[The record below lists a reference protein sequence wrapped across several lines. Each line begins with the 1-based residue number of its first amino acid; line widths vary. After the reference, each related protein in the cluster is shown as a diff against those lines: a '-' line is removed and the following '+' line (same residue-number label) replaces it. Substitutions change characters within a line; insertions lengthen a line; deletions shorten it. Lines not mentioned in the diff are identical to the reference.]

1 MMMLGIVLHGSQFYM
16 AEPPASL
23 PLRTDP
29 STSYFFDLILHFIH
43 SFRMPLFFVLAGF
56 FPSLLV
62 GKRDFRRTYIN
73 RAKRILLPLL
83 AAAVTILPLT
93 GLFLISFLTSARF
106 GTHHLI
112 PDPGQVLTLMDEIA
126 AAGFPVGEPSLRH
139 LWFLYYLLYFYL
151 TIPLCFLLSRWSL
164 KLKLEKF
171 IVSPA
176 MFVAL
181 TLGTIATLWSFRG
194 GVVFEGFIF
203 IKPYLPSLF
212 YYGSFFVIGYLF
224 HSHRVI
230 LQSFARFLPWTTAL
244 SLLLFPAAVYLT
256 NLDLASEATGEFHLY
271 SVTANA
277 FLTWSLIYMFM
288 GLFCASL
295 TTVPPGHCM
304 SPTRRTGSI

>member
-1 MMMLGIVLHGSQFYM
+1 
-16 AEPPASL
+16 
-23 PLRTDP
+23 
-29 STSYFFDLILHFIH
+29 
-43 SFRMPLFFVLAGF
+43 
-56 FPSLLV
+56 
-62 GKRDFRRTYIN
+62 
-73 RAKRILLPLL
+73 
-83 AAAVTILPLT
+83 
-93 GLFLISFLTSARF
+93 
-106 GTHHLI
+106 
-112 PDPGQVLTLMDEIA
+112 MDEIA
-126 AAGFPVGEPSLRH
+126 AAGFPVGEPSLGH

-181 TLGTIATLWSFRG
+181 SLGTIATLWSFRG

-288 GLFCASL
+288 GLFLRFFDYSSPWTLYVSNSSYWIYLIHMPIVAFFGWVMLPFDIPAIPKFLVVISA
-295 TTVPPGHCM
+295 TTALCGLSFHYLVQKSFVSDLLSGRRFDLAWPWQETAKTPAD
-304 SPTRRTGSI
+304 SP